1 MALQNERRFYVY
13 VHRRKSDGQIFYVG
27 KGTRDRAWARDGRN
41 SHWRNVVSKHGFT
54 HHIISR
60 FSSEVCA
67 FSLERAL
74 IGFYGRKNLV
84 NKTDGGEG
92 VSGHKPTG
100 CHRINMIVARLGL
113 KRSPEHIAKV
123 AAFHTGRKRSPETG
137 IKISQNALSRLKNPR
152 NHWHTTEVVSTWWHE
167 DGEIRRA
174 THIEMAQEFS
184 LSIEALKRIEIGK
197 GFAHKGWKVAGVRNY
212 TMQYLSVCKKTNN
225 TIYVWHKKGSNSF
238 VGTRNDFVMANCGTR
253 REAEYAPRASTS
265 KYGRGKWTCRE
276 L

>member
-1 MALQNERRFYVY
+1 MQNERRFYVY
-13 VHRRKSDGQIFYVG
+13 IHRRKSDGQIFYVG
-27 KGTRDRAWARDGRN
+27 KGTRDRAWAKDGRN
-41 SHWRNVVSKHGFT
+41 SHWHNVANKHGFT

-100 CHRINMIVARLGL
+100 CRRLMMSLRRLG
-113 KRSPEHIAKV
+113 KKKSPEHIEAVRTRHIGAKRTQKTCDRI
-123 AAFHTGRKRSPETG
+123 AEKAKTRLSDPRK
-137 IKISQNALSRLKNPR
+137 
-152 NHWHTTEVVSTWWHE
+152 HWRTTEVVSTWWHE

-197 GFAHKGWKVAGVRNY
+197 WFAHKGWKVAGVRNY

-265 KYGRGKWTCRE
+265 KYGRGGWTCRE